1 MRPRS
6 HRRNISF
13 LAGIVAGLL
22 LSLTALGAFLYLP
35 TRAGA
40 TGGEGAYSHGRLPE
54 KPVHVL
60 ILGVDERENDVGR
73 SDTIMLLRID
83 SSQVRLLAIP
93 RDTLVEI
100 EGHEAAKA
108 NSAYTYGGTALSKEV
123 IGELLGLPIQHYVR
137 VNLAGFRQLVDLI
150 GGVTYDIP
158 KAMYY
163 HDPYDNLL
171 IDLKPGLQLLDGE
184 KAEHFVRYRY
194 DGVGDDVG
202 RVHRQQEFLKAA
214 VAQALSPNNLHR
226 LPQLLV
232 TARSMVKTDVPVT
245 EQLRLAYALYTA
257 QQRGAVVLETLP
269 GHGDY
274 LDGISFFLPNQAELD
289 RLLRLWEGS
298 AE

>member
-6 HRRNISF
+6 HRSNLSF
-13 LAGIVAGLL
+13 LTGLITGLL
-22 LSLTALGAFLYLP
+22 LSLTALGTFLYLP

-40 TGGEGAYSHGRLPE
+40 TSDEGNLASGRTPE

-60 ILGVDERENDVGR
+60 ILGTDERENDVGR
-73 SDTIMLLRID
+73 TDTIMLLRID
-83 SSQVRLLAIP
+83 SNQVRLLAIP
-93 RDTLVEI
+93 RDTLVAI

-123 IGELLGLPIQHYVR
+123 IGQLLGLPIEHYVK

-150 GGVTYDIP
+150 GGVEYDIP

-163 HDPYDNLL
+163 HDPYDDLL

-184 KAEHFVRYRY
+184 MAEHFVRYRY

-214 VAQALSPNNLHR
+214 AAQALTPTNLHR

-232 TARSMVKTDVPVT
+232 AVRSMVETDVPAT

-257 QQRGAVVLETLP
+257 QQRGAVVQETLP

-274 LDGISFFLPNQAELD
+274 VDGISFFLPDQDELD
-289 RLLRLWEGS
+289 QLLQLWES
-298 AE
+298 ATK

>member
-13 LAGIVAGLL
+13 LAGIMAGLL
-22 LSLTALGAFLYLP
+22 VSLTALGAFFYLP
-35 TRAGA
+35 TRVGA
-40 TGGEGAYSHGRLPE
+40 IGDDGALLNGRTPE
-54 KPVHVL
+54 RPVHVL

-73 SDTIMLLRID
+73 ADTIMLLRID
-83 SSQVRLLAIP
+83 SDQVRLLAIP
-93 RDTLVEI
+93 RDTLVAI

-108 NSAYTYGGTALSKEV
+108 NSAYTYGGTTLSKEV
-123 IGELLGLPIQHYVR
+123 IGELLGLPIQHYVK

-150 GGVTYDIP
+150 GGVAYDVP

-163 HDPYDNLL
+163 HDPYDDLL
-171 IDLKPGLQLLDGE
+171 IDLKPGPQVLDGE

-202 RVHRQQEFLKAA
+202 RVHRQQEFLKTAA
-214 VAQALSPNNLHR
+214 AQAFTPTNLHR

-232 TARSMVKTDVPVT
+232 TAHSMVTTDVPAT

-257 QQRGAVVLETLP
+257 QQRGAVVQETLP

-274 LDGISFFLPNQAELD
+274 LDGISFFLPDQNELD
-289 RLLRLWEGS
+289 RLLRLWEGVT
-298 AE
+298 E